1 MSRFTSKKSPSFLD
15 AWKQDA
21 DDFELPENVQKG
33 LIFLI
38 ALKTRIDPNL
48 QSPEKLFGRA
58 HKICDSVSLDPPHIP
73 EGLGG
78 DFYDGAIEFLL
89 TELAERSPGTFE
101 SREVGLPGCDKERVW
116 KRGDKDQLPP
126 CLNTETSLMSDWEE
140 ILTSLCG
147 LIGDKI
153 NDEIDEAFIDGF
165 HMVECYYP
173 MDSAGTVQIIE
184 TATALLP
191 PHFKWLDWCLEFNAE
206 MLGMGNP
213 INKVLQSFIGPM
225 NPLIMRPILTFNDDL
240 HYSGPGEKR
249 QDVWDANLPKFTLM
263 AGSVQTDFCEQN
275 SDELIESA
283 RELLGVQGFE
293 SPSICSSVDEIATVL
308 QEQVKDKWGYDIL
321 ADKEP
326 PNLGAQYTRRACIS
340 LLCVANGMLQPTWN
354 HFSQS

>member
-1 MSRFTSKKSPSFLD
+1 MSLLTSNKSPSFLD

-21 DDFELPENVQKG
+21 NDFGLPENIQKG

-38 ALKTRIDPNL
+38 ALKSRIDPNL

-58 HKICDSVSLDPPHIP
+58 YKICESVSLDPPHIP

-78 DFYDGAIEFLL
+78 EFYDGAIELLL

-101 SREVGLPGCDKERVW
+101 SREVAMPGSDKIRVW
-116 KRGDKDQLPP
+116 KRGEIDQLPS
-126 CLNTETSLMSDWEE
+126 CLNTETALMSEWEE

-153 NDEIDEAFIDGF
+153 NDEIDEAIIDGF

-240 HYSGPGEKR
+240 HYSDPGQKR
-249 QDVWDANLPKFTLM
+249 QDVWDAKLHEFTLM
-263 AGSVQTDFCEQN
+263 AGSVQAGFCEQN
-275 SDELIESA
+275 SDEVIESA
-283 RELLGVQGFE
+283 RELLGSQGFE
-293 SPSICSSVDEIATVL
+293 PPAICATQDEISSVL
-308 QEQVKDKWGYDIL
+308 QKQVRGKWGYDIL

-326 PNLGAQYTRRACIS
+326 SNLGAQYTRRACIT
-340 LLCVANGMLQPTWN
+340 LLCVANGILQPTWN
-354 HFSQS
+354 RVAQP